1 VGQPFVVKTLTR
13 AIERDRVAHSYLFSG
28 PRGVGKTTAAR
39 ILAKALNCEKG
50 PTPNPCCRCASCL
63 DIARGVHVDVAE
75 MDAASNRG
83 IEEVRILRE
92 NVRYAP
98 SGGRYKVYIIDE
110 AHMLTEPAFNAL
122 LKTLEEPPP
131 KVIFILATTE
141 PQKLPLTIRSR
152 CQHLHF
158 KALSMS
164 EMELLLSRIVENEGM
179 EVEEGVLGLIC
190 RAAGGSMRDAQM
202 FLEQAMALSSQRIA
216 AEDVSQMLGLLDR
229 GRIAEAL
236 DLLKAR
242 DSRGI
247 SDFFHNQVV
256 NTGFDPYGFVLE
268 LAQLTKERLLSPEEK
283 DRLFLQATLSVL
295 LSLLERMR
303 RHPVPE
309 LLAETEL
316 IKITLLPQLIEVA
329 KLAQQVAELKGSVRD
344 VGAKESLPSKKEPAE
359 HPVKK
364 EVPQAPSGN
373 ASSLWRALV
382 EKAGKEA
389 PSLKT
394 WLSKVPADAVSLE
407 GDNLVVNLAS
417 LNSFGRDMVKD
428 AQEKLKAMF
437 AQVAP
442 GKGLVFE
449 ENGKGPTTSKNDV
462 APVVDTS
469 PQPPTTKSEAPSA
482 PQPPQPK
489 PAAEKQEETASETP
503 QKVKKRSKEEL
514 LERVKQEPAVNKALS
529 LFMGKIVSLEDL
541 SEMKEEKE

>member
-1 VGQPFVVKTLTR
+1 M
-13 AIERDRVAHSYLFSG
+13 
-28 PRGVGKTTAAR
+28 GKTTAAR

-50 PTPNPCCRCASCL
+50 PTPSPCCQCPSCL
-63 DIARGVHVDVAE
+63 DIARGVHVDVVE

-131 KVIFILATTE
+131 KVVFILATTE

-179 EVEEGVLGLIC
+179 EVEDGVLGLIC

-202 FLEQAMALSSQRIA
+202 FLEQALSLSQEKILL
-216 AEDVSQMLGLLDR
+216 EDVSQMLGLLDSS
-229 GRIAEAL
+229 RIAEAL
-236 DLLKAR
+236 ELLKAR
-242 DSRGI
+242 DAKGI
-247 SDFFHNQVV
+247 SEFFHKEVV

-268 LAQLTKERLLSPEEK
+268 LAEAAKRRLLEDEG
-283 DRLFLQATLSVL
+283 DDQLLLQSALSVL

-316 IKITLLPQLIEVA
+316 IKITQLPQLIEVS
-329 KLAQQVAELKGSVRD
+329 KLAQQVAELGKGGVSQRPP
-344 VGAKESLPSKKEPAE
+344 AQKEPHTKKEHSTFGKP
-359 HPVKK
+359 
-364 EVPQAPSGN
+364 PSRTVRG
-373 ASSLWRALV
+373 ADVQELWSALMAKV
-382 EKAGKEA
+382 GEEA
-389 PSLKT
+389 PSLRT
-394 WLSKVPADAVSLE
+394 YLSKLPPGSIHLE
-407 GDNLVVNLAS
+407 GDNLRVSLAS
-417 LNSFGRDMVKD
+417 LNSFARDMVKES
-428 AQEKLKAMF
+428 QEKLKAIF
-437 AQVAP
+437 NKVAP
-442 GKGLVFE
+442 EKGLIFE
-449 ENGKGPTTSKNDV
+449 EGEIQPSKEGPVEEKVSTKEAESQVQEREPEKAEVKEASKPRQEGK
-462 APVVDTS
+462 
-469 PQPPTTKSEAPSA
+469 Q
-482 PQPPQPK
+482 
-489 PAAEKQEETASETP
+489 
-503 QKVKKRSKEEL
+503 RSREEL
-514 LERVKQEPAVNKALS
+514 LEKVKSEPAVKQALS

-541 SEMKEEKE
+541 SEMKEDKE

>member
-1 VGQPFVVKTLTR
+1 M
-13 AIERDRVAHSYLFSG
+13 
-28 PRGVGKTTAAR
+28 GKTTAAR

-50 PTPNPCCRCASCL
+50 PTPSPCCQCPSCL
-63 DIARGVHVDVAE
+63 DIARGVHVDVVE

-131 KVIFILATTE
+131 KVVFILATTE

-179 EVEEGVLGLIC
+179 EVEDGVLGLIC

-202 FLEQAMALSSQRIA
+202 FLEQALSLSQEKILL
-216 AEDVSQMLGLLDR
+216 EDVSQMLGLLDSS
-229 GRIAEAL
+229 RIAEAL
-236 DLLKAR
+236 ELLKAR
-242 DSRGI
+242 DAKGI
-247 SDFFHNQVV
+247 SEFFHKEVV

-268 LAQLTKERLLSPEEK
+268 LAEAAKRRLLEDEG
-283 DRLFLQATLSVL
+283 DDQLLLQSALSVL

-316 IKITLLPQLIEVA
+316 IKITQLPQLIEVS
-329 KLAQQVAELKGSVRD
+329 KLAQQVAELSKGGVPQKP
-344 VGAKESLPSKKEPAE
+344 APQKEPPAKKEPSSTLKPPSRTVGRAE
-359 HPVKK
+359 EGVQ
-364 EVPQAPSGN
+364 E
-373 ASSLWRALV
+373 LWSALMAKV
-382 EKAGKEA
+382 GEEA
-389 PSLKT
+389 PSLRT
-394 WLSKVPADAVSLE
+394 YLSKLHPGSIHLE
-407 GDNLVVNLAS
+407 GDNLRVSLAS
-417 LNSFGRDMVKD
+417 LNSFARDMVKES
-428 AQEKLKAMF
+428 QEKLKAIF
-437 AQVAP
+437 NKVAPEKGLIFEEGEIQSSKDRPLEEKERVKKDEAQVQDREPEKAESEKKEKAEVKEASKP
-442 GKGLVFE
+442 RQEGK
-449 ENGKGPTTSKNDV
+449 
-462 APVVDTS
+462 
-469 PQPPTTKSEAPSA
+469 Q
-482 PQPPQPK
+482 
-489 PAAEKQEETASETP
+489 
-503 QKVKKRSKEEL
+503 RSREEL
-514 LERVKQEPAVNKALS
+514 LEKVKSEPAVKQALS

-541 SEMKEEKE
+541 SEMKEDKE